1 MSKVIDPKSF
11 IIGVL
16 SAIVV
21 CMAMGA
27 DRLVTEESL
36 KENREFVKRFNKE
49 HYTSQT
55 FDNWDTEQFWDIKKT
70 FTTGD
75 LPGDQF
81 SIKGWQPFA
90 VTKHADDNFLYH
102 YRRPRVNRVK
112 D

>member
-1 MSKVIDPKSF
+1 MPKSIDPKSF

-27 DRLVTEESL
+27 DPLIERFEEIK
-36 KENREFVKRFNKE
+36 KEYIKNT
-49 HYTSQT
+49 YTSQT

-75 LPGDQF
+75 LPGDQI
-81 SIKGWQPFA
+81 SVKGWQPFA
-90 VTKHADDNFLYH
+90 VTKHADETFLYH